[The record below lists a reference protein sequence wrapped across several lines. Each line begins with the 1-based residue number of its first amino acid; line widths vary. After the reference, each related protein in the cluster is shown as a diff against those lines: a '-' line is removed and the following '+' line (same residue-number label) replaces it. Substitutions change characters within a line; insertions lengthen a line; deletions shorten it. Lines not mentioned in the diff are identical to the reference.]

1 MSTRSVRIPVSPSPP
16 QRPAPELVQRQPRP
30 VGVPAVRA
38 AFWVLGVVLA
48 GVQAWAFRYYVS
60 ADAISYLDMSDGVM
74 PGGSWHRL
82 INGVWSPL
90 YPE

>member
-1 MSTRSVRIPVSPSPP
+1 MSTRSFRIPAALPP
-16 QRPAPELVQRQPRP
+16 RRRPAPELVQRQPRP
-30 VGVPAVRA
+30 VGVATVRA
-38 AFWVLGVVLA
+38 AFWAVGVVLA